1 LSQFLSADEE
11 KKRMVLSRLLL
22 LQIVYCLMGI
32 GYNVASYLIQA
43 SGGGQLSTTT
53 PAIGAAV
60 MICYG
65 LFLIP
70 GYLRSLRIY
79 RILMLIAIIVIGYGG
94 IVKHVMNYAR
104 DPSLYRSLTVWI
116 FAVGINLY
124 GLCLNVMASLGR
136 FTLPER
142 NS

>member
-1 LSQFLSADEE
+1 MA
-11 KKRMVLSRLLL
+11 LSRLLF
-22 LQIVYCLMGI
+22 LQVVYSLMGI
-32 GYNVASYLIQA
+32 GYNVVSFLVKA

-70 GYLRSLRIY
+70 GYLHSLRSY
-79 RILMLIAIIVIGYGG
+79 RILMLIAIIAIGYGG
-94 IVKHVMNYAR
+94 IVTHVVNYSR
-104 DPSLYRSLTVWI
+104 DPSLYQSLTAWI
-116 FAVGINLY
+116 FAVGINLF
-124 GLCLNVMASLGR
+124 GLCLNVIASLGR
-136 FTLPER
+136 FTLPEK